1 MALGLTTA
9 LIQPYY
15 SLNTHFPGN
24 VSDSLNTALVSLNT
38 ASYSLATQRLTSV
51 SRRVEA
57 CTKKTVAQAVASG
70 HDSEQLQEAMV
81 QSQPACALV
90 AAPKNKGGRPRKNK
104 MEADPKQKS
113 LVFTPSQH
121 CVLPEELAG
130 TDDID
135 GPALGTAASA
145 AASSSGSQAPVAAG
159 PKPKKKRD
167 GQQRQ
172 QTHTE
177 GSENRVCRRSNT
189 RAPNAATDQQ
199 YSWGSK
205 RSCTCQETCTACENV
220 GRTISQVRSHL
231 QSKEHARGLLS
242 LTSRHL
248 SQQWPGH

>member
-1 MALGLTTA
+1 MEPSSGHAAPAET
-9 LIQPYY
+9 
-15 SLNTHFPGN
+15 
-24 VSDSLNTALVSLNT
+24 
-38 ASYSLATQRLTSV
+38 
-51 SRRVEA
+51 
-57 CTKKTVAQAVASG
+57 VASG

-167 GQQRQ
+167 GQQGKRKSWVNKDNNPIQ
-172 QTHTE
+172 KGLKTGSAVDRTRGLQTLRLISSIL
-177 GSENRVCRRSNT
+177 GV
-189 RAPNAATDQQ
+189 PNALARAKKLAQHVKTSD
-199 YSWGSK
+199 
-205 RSCTCQETCTACENV
+205 
-220 GRTISQVRSHL
+220 GRFR
-231 QSKEHARGLLS
+231 R
-242 LTSRHL
+242 
-248 SQQWPGH
+248 